1 MLCVENVE
9 CLRASVCNLRQQVHA
24 HGMKWKIWIRLF
36 SATLDTMKETTV
48 DVVRSQVDNA
58 NDTTL
63 PRGLSD
69 LAQSGR
75 ERGVPCQRM
84 MASRSGG

>member
-1 MLCVENVE
+1 M
-9 CLRASVCNLRQQVHA
+9 
-24 HGMKWKIWIRLF
+24 
-36 SATLDTMKETTV
+36 
-48 DVVRSQVDNA
+48 DVVRSQVDND

-69 LAQSGR
+69 LAQGGR

-84 MASRSGG
+84 MALRSGAWCRGLLWRWWYMG